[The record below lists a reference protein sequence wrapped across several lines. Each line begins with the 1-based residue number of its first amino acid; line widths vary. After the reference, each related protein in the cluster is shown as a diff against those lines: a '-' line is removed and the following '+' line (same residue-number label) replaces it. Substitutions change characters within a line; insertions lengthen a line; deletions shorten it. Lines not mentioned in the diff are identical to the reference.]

1 LDSSAP
7 SCPSG
12 SDLAIGLFPV
22 EQTPPP
28 QQIQQD
34 VSAVDLRNLDP
45 TPALLPQNYQGGQ
58 ECFTDFNDF
67 NVFATPASEPWNS
80 HSFASGA
87 ANYQLLIPLPDN
99 QVSIPVLPE
108 NQVDLASA
116 TGPHDNLAGPSVSPA
131 PIGAPP
137 TIDQERFACT
147 AGCNKTFGRTGDWR
161 RHMGKHALPKFQCI
175 IIGCDKRFYRKD
187 KLKAH
192 VRQGHKMN
200 L

>member
-1 LDSSAP
+1 LNSSAP
-7 SCPSG
+7 SYPSG
-12 SDLAIGLFPV
+12 PDLAIGYFPI

-34 VSAVDLRNLDP
+34 VAALDLHNLDP
-45 TPALLPQNYQGGQ
+45 TPALLSQDYQGDQ

-67 NVFATPASEPWNS
+67 NVFATSDFEPWNP
-80 HSFASGA
+80 HSFASDV
-87 ANYQLLIPLPDN
+87 ANCQSLSPLPEDPF
-99 QVSIPVLPE
+99 SIPILPQ

-116 TGPHDNLAGPSVSPA
+116 TGPHDNLAGPSVPPLPIAA
-131 PIGAPP
+131 PT

-147 AGCNKTFGRTGDWR
+147 AGCNKTFGRAGDWR

-192 VRQGHKMN
+192 VRQGHKTD